1 MQPIIIEDSIA
12 IAANSINDNVIAS
25 NASLRRY
32 LRSPFLAQGLIL
44 AVRSADGLRVSLDYG
59 SKNVVDNS
67 DIRTA
72 SPLAIENPFDC
83 INDQWFPSEG
93 DQLVLRASNTTG
105 APIQLV
111 YRIALTPLN
120 DMAELGPDVR
130 VMQRQQSIAANAV
143 DTQVLDGTRYERPPM
158 DGVLSVY
165 MTSAATGLNRKID
178 IEQESIAPP
187 SFIQPQNRIP
197 RKPLDLSIGNV
208 EVPQDKLISLA
219 VSNTTAGAIIVF
231 WRTEL
236 QELVRT

>member
-12 IAANSINDNVIAS
+12 VAANSVNDNVIAS
-25 NASLRRY
+25 NSSLRRY
-32 LRSPFLAQGLIL
+32 LRSPFLSKGSIF
-44 AVRSADGLRVSLDYG
+44 AVRSADGLRISLDYG

-72 SPLAIENPFDC
+72 SPLAIENPFDGL
-83 INDQWFPSEG
+83 NDEWFPSEG
-93 DQLVLRASNTTG
+93 DQLVLRATNTTG

-111 YRIALTPLN
+111 YRIVLAPLS
-120 DMAELGPDVR
+120 DISELGPDIR

-143 DTQVLDGTRYERPPM
+143 DTQVMDGTRYERPPM
-158 DGVLSVY
+158 DGILSVY

-178 IEQESIAPP
+178 IEQESVAPP

-197 RKPLDLSIGNV
+197 RKPLDLSVSGI

-219 VSNTTAGAIIVF
+219 VSNTTVGAIVVF
-231 WRTEL
+231 WRSEL